1 MRAIA
6 SKAVAGSAPA
16 RHKRQR
22 QRVKWCD
29 VDYVGDDDAPFK
41 QAAAARGVPVG

>member
-29 VDYVGDDDAPFK
+29 VDYGDDAPFK

>member
-6 SKAVAGSAPA
+6 SKAVAVAGSAPA

-29 VDYVGDDDAPFK
+29 VDYGDDDAPFK
-41 QAAAARGVPVG
+41 QAAARGVPVG

>member
-16 RHKRQR
+16 RHKRQC
-22 QRVKWCD
+22 VKWCD
-29 VDYVGDDDAPFK
+29 VDYGDDDAPFK